1 VPADPATDKEPNM
14 SNTDKKNTAPTLST
28 TVPPASGQ
36 AKPPTNGTSVS
47 PGNGTPAPAA
57 AAPSD
62 ASPPAAADP
71 AAGTGAQP
79 TEDESDPLLYFIV
92 TGPINS
98 FKTVAKA
105 EKFLNEPGAPTEYT
119 VIRGR
124 AAPAKKRVSLRG

>member
-1 VPADPATDKEPNM
+1 VPADTTTHKEPNM
-14 SNTDKKNTAPTLST
+14 SNNASANKPTST
-28 TVPPASGQ
+28 TSNAAAQ
-36 AKPPTNGTSVS
+36 AKPPTNGAPVS
-47 PGNGTPAPAA
+47 AGNGTSAPPAA
-57 AAPSD
+57 VD
-62 ASPPAAADP
+62 ASSPPAGSS
-71 AAGTGAQP
+71 AGSTDVP
-79 TEDESDPLLYFIV
+79 LPVEDESDPLLYFIV

>member
-1 VPADPATDKEPNM
+1 M
-14 SNTDKKNTAPTLST
+14 NTDKKSTASTPSTTAPT
-28 TVPPASGQ
+28 VSGQ
-36 AKPPTNGTSVS
+36 AKLPTNGTQVS
-47 PGNGTPAPAA
+47 PGNGTPVPAA
-57 AAPSD
+57 ASPD
-62 ASPPAAADP
+62 ASPPAGPAPAPAATDP
-71 AAGTGAQP
+71 AGAGPGAPQAD
-79 TEDESDPLLYFIV
+79 DESDPLLYFIV